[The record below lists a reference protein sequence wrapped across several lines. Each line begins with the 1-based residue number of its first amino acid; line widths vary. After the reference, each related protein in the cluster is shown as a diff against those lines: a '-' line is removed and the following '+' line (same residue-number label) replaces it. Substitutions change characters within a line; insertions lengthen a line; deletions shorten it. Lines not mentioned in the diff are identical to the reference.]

1 MNDISLA
8 WDMLR
13 LYYKEIDRP
22 DCIRAINVLSG
33 ISNTP
38 EYIKSLCDCISVSM
52 QYAIDARDARDAIL
66 LSNLSS
72 MNIYSVR
79 SDING

>member
-1 MNDISLA
+1 MNDIDMA

-22 DCIRAINVLSG
+22 DCIRAISMLSG
-33 ISNTP
+33 LSNTP
-38 EYIKSLCDCISVSM
+38 EYIKSLCDCISSAM
-52 QYAIDARDARDAIL
+52 QYAMDARDHRDAIL

-72 MNIYSVR
+72 MDTHSIK
-79 SDING
+79 

>member
-1 MNDISLA
+1 MNDIDMA

-22 DCIRAINVLSG
+22 DCIRAISMLSG
-33 ISNTP
+33 LSNTP

-52 QYAIDARDARDAIL
+52 KYAIDARDARDAIL
-66 LSNLSS
+66 LSDLSS
-72 MNIYSVR
+72 MDSHSIR
-79 SDING
+79 SDSK

>member
-1 MNDISLA
+1 MNDISMA

-22 DCIRAINVLSG
+22 DCIRAINMLPG

-72 MNIYSVR
+72 MNNYSVR
-79 SDING
+79 SDSSR